1 MILHLGS
8 ISLIPYR
15 VDPFLI
21 YHSPHVGVMN
31 NQTDY
36 EEILAF
42 EGLIETNN
50 APQNV
55 VWDSKMTTKFAHP
68 SGRIPS
74 HSAAVGWQPIH
85 IPGMNKLEP
94 IYSSTIRGLVRRI
107 RMKRGEA

>member
-1 MILHLGS
+1 
-8 ISLIPYR
+8 
-15 VDPFLI
+15 
-21 YHSPHVGVMN
+21 MN

-42 EGLIETNN
+42 EDLIETNT
-50 APQNV
+50 APQTV

-94 IYSSTIRGLVRRI
+94 IYSSTIRGLVRRV

>member
-1 MILHLGS
+1 
-8 ISLIPYR
+8 
-15 VDPFLI
+15 
-21 YHSPHVGVMN
+21 MN

-42 EGLIETNN
+42 EDLIETNTS
-50 APQNV
+50 PQNV

-94 IYSSTIRGLVRRI
+94 IYSSTIRGLVRRV
-107 RMKRGEA
+107 RVNRGEA

>member
-1 MILHLGS
+1 
-8 ISLIPYR
+8 
-15 VDPFLI
+15 
-21 YHSPHVGVMN
+21 MN

-42 EGLIETNN
+42 EGLIETNT

-85 IPGMNKLEP
+85 IPGMNNLEP

>member
-1 MILHLGS
+1 
-8 ISLIPYR
+8 
-15 VDPFLI
+15 
-21 YHSPHVGVMN
+21 MN

-42 EGLIETNN
+42 EDLIETNTTTRN
-50 APQNV
+50 T
-55 VWDSKMTTKFAHP
+55 VWDSKMNTKFAHP

-94 IYSSTIRGLVRRI
+94 IYSSTIHGLVRRV

>member
-1 MILHLGS
+1 
-8 ISLIPYR
+8 
-15 VDPFLI
+15 
-21 YHSPHVGVMN
+21 MN

-42 EGLIETNN
+42 EHLIETKT
-50 APQNV
+50 APRNT
-55 VWDSKMTTKFAHP
+55 VWDSKMNTKFAHP

-94 IYSSTIRGLVRRI
+94 IYSSTIRGLVRRV

>member
-1 MILHLGS
+1 MILRLNS
-8 ISLIPYR
+8 ISLIFYR
-15 VDPFLI
+15 LNPFLI
-21 YHSPHVGVMN
+21 YHSPHVQVMN

-42 EGLIETNN
+42 GDLIETNSV
-50 APQNV
+50 PQNV

-85 IPGMNKLEP
+85 IPGMNKMEP
-94 IYSSTIRGLVRRI
+94 IYSSTIRGLVRRV